1 MAKDVVCGMEVRED
15 RAAATSDYEGQKYYF
30 CSEQCKREF
39 DRNPEKYLRPENAPG
54 AGTDEKTGPTGHKI
68 PAEPSDES
76 TAVDAGKAA
85 APGDQSRRGRQE
97 RIDLPV
103 RGMHCA
109 GCAANI
115 EKNLAGLGGVTG
127 ANVNFATS
135 RATVLFDPRSV
146 KPVDFI
152 SSIRDIGY
160 DVGTIKADI
169 PIEGIVCAS
178 CVQKIEK
185 SLLGVRGVVRA
196 AVNLAT
202 ARASVEYL
210 PSETNLGEL
219 ERAIEAAGY
228 KVLEMPAA
236 VEGEDVE
243 ALLRQKEYRR
253 LKARFI
259 AGISLAVI
267 IFLGSMPRWFPW
279 LPAVLNNFFVLW
291 VLATPVQFVIGWPF
305 LRGAWRAFRHRN
317 ADMNTLVAVGTLA
330 AYSYSVVATVFP
342 SFFRKAGIAPAVYF
356 DTSAFIIALILFGR
370 LLEARAKG
378 RTSEA
383 IKKLAGLQ
391 PQTARVIRGGE
402 EQDIPVDAVQVG
414 DIIIVRPGERIPTDG
429 IVEDGRSG
437 VDESMITGESM
448 PVRKGPGDEVIG
460 ATLNKTGSFRF
471 RAAKIGKDTAL
482 AQIIRLVQDAQGSKA
497 PIQRL
502 ADVIAGYFV
511 PVVISIA
518 IVTFIVWFDFGPR
531 PPLTFALLNFVA
543 VLIIACPCAL
553 GLATP
558 TAVMVG
564 TGKGAENGILIKG
577 GESLETIHKVD
588 TILFDKTGTL
598 TKGEPELTDIIVFPA
613 MAEDE
618 LLRLAAAAE
627 KPSEHPL
634 GEAVVEASVRR
645 SFILPGAADFL
656 AIEGQGVEAKVE
668 GKSVALGNARLMGDR
683 GVEFSG
689 LAERAAE
696 LAAEGKT
703 IIFAAVDGKPAGLMA
718 VADTLKEHSVE
729 AVAELK
735 KLGLDVVMLT
745 GDQRKTA
752 EAIGR
757 KAGIDRVIPEV
768 LPEDKVGEIR
778 RLQETGKKV
787 AMVGDGINDA
797 PALAQADVGIAIGT
811 GTDVAMEA
819 SDITLIREDLR
830 AVVSAIVLSK
840 KTIRVIKQ
848 NLFWAFFY
856 NVIGIPVAAGLLFP
870 FFGLLLDPI
879 IAAAAMAFSSVS
891 VVSNSLRLRRAKI
904 ST

>member
-15 RAAATSDYEGQKYYF
+15 RAAATSDYEGRKYYF

-39 DRNPEKYLRPENAPG
+39 DRNPEKYLRPESAPG
-54 AGTDEKTGPTGHKI
+54 AGTDDKTGPTGHKI
-68 PAEPSDES
+68 PAEPSGES

-135 RATVLFDPRSV
+135 RATVMFDPRSV
-146 KPVDFI
+146 KPADFI

-160 DVGTIKADI
+160 DVGTAKADI

-185 SLLGVRGVVRA
+185 SLLRVKGVVRA

-202 ARASVEYL
+202 ARARVEYL
-210 PSETNLGEL
+210 PSETSLGEMR
-219 ERAIEAAGY
+219 RAIEAAGY
-228 KVLEMPAA
+228 KVIEMPAA

-259 AGISLAVI
+259 AGISLGVI

-291 VLATPVQFVIGWPF
+291 ALATPVQFVIGWPF

-342 SFFRKAGIAPAVYF
+342 SFFREAGIAPAVYF

-383 IKKLAGLQ
+383 IRKLAGLQ
-391 PQTARVIRGGE
+391 PQTARVIKGGA
-402 EQDIPVDAVQVG
+402 EQDIPVDAVEVG

-429 IVEDGRSG
+429 IIEDGRSG

-471 RAAKIGKDTAL
+471 RATKIGKDTAL
-482 AQIIRLVQDAQGSKA
+482 AQIIKLVQDAQGSKA

-518 IVTFIVWFDFGPR
+518 IVTFALWFDFGPR

-598 TKGEPELTDIIVFPA
+598 TKGESELTDIIVLPI

-618 LLRLAAAAE
+618 LIRLAAAAE

-634 GEAVVEASVRR
+634 GEAVVIAAARR
-645 SFILPGAADFL
+645 SFILPEAADFL
-656 AIEGQGVEAKVE
+656 AIEGQGVEARVD
-668 GKSVALGNARLMGDR
+668 GKRVVLGNTRLMGDR

-689 LAERAAE
+689 LTERAAE

-703 IIFAAVDGKPAGLMA
+703 IIYAAVDGKPAGLMA

-778 RLQETGKKV
+778 RLQETEKKV

-840 KTIRVIKQ
+840 KTIRIIKQ